1 MKPENQ
7 RIEERIQNSGYY
19 KYQGIAPEGFK
30 LIPDQ
35 VLEDL
40 KDFDNWKD
48 FKSDG
53 DKWIEERSKMVLM
66 KKSAVI
72 SASDRMEDYGD
83 VYDEH
88 DY

>member
-1 MKPENQ
+1 MKPEKQ
-7 RIEERIQNSGYY
+7 SIEERIQNSGYY

-48 FKSDG
+48 FKSAG
-53 DKWIEERSKMVLM
+53 YKWIEERSKIVLRKNSM
-66 KKSAVI
+66 VI
-72 SASDRMEDYGD
+72 SDSNRFEDYGD